1 MKSVLSKENVVPTL
15 HKVMQYV
22 IIAAALV
29 VGYFVGKYTHK
40 IEVNNNMSKNI
51 YRDNP
56 YRSMR
61 STKEI
66 SIAVDEHN
74 ELLLINKKTGKY
86 QVYSDSVGMC
96 IFKMY
101 SYRIYQ
107 NATQP

>member
-1 MKSVLSKENVVPTL
+1 
-15 HKVMQYV
+15 MQYV
-22 IIAAALV
+22 IITVALV

-40 IEVNNNMSKNI
+40 IELNNNISKNI
-51 YRDNP
+51 HRDNP
-56 YRSMR
+56 YRNMS

-86 QVYSDSVGMC
+86 QIYSDSVGMC

-107 NATQP
+107 KATQQ

>member
-1 MKSVLSKENVVPTL
+1 MKSILNKENVIPTL
-15 HKVMQYV
+15 NKVMQYA
-22 IIAAALV
+22 IIAVALI

-56 YRSMR
+56 YRNIH

-66 SIAVDEHN
+66 SIAIDEHN

-107 NATQP
+107 KATQQ

>member
-1 MKSVLSKENVVPTL
+1 MKSVLNKENVAPTFN
-15 HKVMQYV
+15 KVMQYA
-22 IIAAALV
+22 IIVAALT
-29 VGYFVGKYTHK
+29 VGFFVGKYTHK
-40 IEVNNNMSKNI
+40 IEVTNNMSKNT
-51 YRDNP
+51 YKDNP

-61 STKEI
+61 STKDI

-74 ELLLINKKTGKY
+74 ELLLINKQTGKY

>member
-1 MKSVLSKENVVPTL
+1 MKSIINKENTKSFL
-15 HKVMQYV
+15 HQLKQYG
-22 IIAAALV
+22 IILVALSI
-29 VGYFVGKYTHK
+29 GYFIGKYTHK
-40 IEVNNNMSKNI
+40 IELNDKLSKNV

-107 NATQP
+107 NAIQP